1 MKRLF
6 SLFSMLLSLVSALTV
21 MSTGV
26 AFASARLARTS
37 SSCIPSGSTNTLT
50 GTIGGANYLIQ
61 VPANWNGT
69 LLLYSHG
76 YVFPG
81 SPLTPHDA
89 SDSLTGGALLQQG
102 YALAG
107 SSYSQNGWALQQAF
121 HDQFALLDF
130 FNATC
135 GQPAR
140 TIPSGGSLGGII
152 TAGLGQFDPQRF
164 ACAL

>member
-1 MKRLF
+1 MKRRL
-6 SLFSMLLSLVSALTV
+6 LCFSMLLTLVSALTV

-37 SSCIPSGSTNTLT
+37 SSCITSGSTNTLT

-89 SDSLTGGALLQQG
+89 SDSLTGGALFRPG
-102 YALAG
+102 HALARC
-107 SSYSQNGWALQQAF
+107 SFCPNGWGLPQAF
-121 HDQFALLDF
+121 PHHASPLGFLH
-130 FNATC
+130 ATSC
-135 GQPAR
+135 
-140 TIPSGGSLGGII
+140 PSPPTL
-152 TAGLGQFDPQRF
+152 P
-164 ACAL
+164 